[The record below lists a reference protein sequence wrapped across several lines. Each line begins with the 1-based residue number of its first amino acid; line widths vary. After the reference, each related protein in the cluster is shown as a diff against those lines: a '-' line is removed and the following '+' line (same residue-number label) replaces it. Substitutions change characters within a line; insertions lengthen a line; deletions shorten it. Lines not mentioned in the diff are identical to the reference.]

1 MFRYTDI
8 IAVVMRMSINE
19 IIDRSGMT
27 KYRIAK
33 LSGIPHATLN
43 DLCSGKT
50 HIEKCSGETLY
61 RLSKTLQLPIEQLL
75 ESAMEQKLQEE
86 KLRAMK
92 VQSYEYGL
100 PSYLQ
105 HDLDAFKE
113 GLATNSSLL
122 DCLWGELYGSI
133 NIAEINDGAITPEHA
148 DYLRQKFLWG

>member
-1 MFRYTDI
+1 MRNCWAPCTLKEATPFITKPICSALTMFRYTDI
-8 IAVVMRMSINE
+8 MAVVMRMSINE

-75 ESAMEQKLQEE
+75 ESAMEQKLQ
-86 KLRAMK
+86 RWHCCQRISNR
-92 VQSYEYGL
+92 QSGHTVML
-100 PSYLQ
+100 FLTAVRM
-105 HDLDAFKE
+105 L
-113 GLATNSSLL
+113 SSSFIGW
-122 DCLWGELYGSI
+122 D
-133 NIAEINDGAITPEHA
+133 
-148 DYLRQKFLWG
+148 

>member
-8 IAVVMRMSINE
+8 MAVVMRMSINE
-19 IIDRSGMT
+19 IIDQSGMT

-75 ESAMEQKLQEE
+75 ESAMEQKLQ
-86 KLRAMK
+86 
-92 VQSYEYGL
+92 
-100 PSYLQ
+100 
-105 HDLDAFKE
+105 
-113 GLATNSSLL
+113 
-122 DCLWGELYGSI
+122 
-133 NIAEINDGAITPEHA
+133 
-148 DYLRQKFLWG
+148 